1 MSESNTLNKIKIIIP
16 FYNPGTFL
24 DSCILSVLTQNYDNY
39 EILFIDDA
47 STDGSYERIP
57 ACTFKSDETGKPIVD
72 EDGKLIILDQHPL
85 LKKTKCLNV
94 VAWRASSRATALP
107 NIHNAIINF
116 CTDPD
121 DIVVIVDGDDWLY
134 GKNVLTHIND
144 FYNNDPECWMMY
156 GSSRWTDGRKCCSSA
171 YSEEEFKNIRK
182 TPFRVSHIRTFRAGL
197 YHRIADQDPEFNCMK
212 DKDGNWYNITYDVAI
227 CTPMLEMAG
236 FTHVKHN
243 TTPLYFYNRHNPISD
258 DKISQKAQWAVHDEI
273 NTKKHFKI
281 IENYK

>member
-121 DIVVIVDGDDWLY
+121 DIVVIVDGDDHLS
-134 GKNVLTHIND
+134 GKWVLSYIND
-144 FYNNDPECWMMY
+144 MYVANKDKWFIY
-156 GSSRWTDGRKCCSSA
+156 GSSLWTDGRKCCSSA
-171 YSEEEFKNIRK
+171 YTREEFKDIRK
-182 TPFRVSHIRTFRAGL
+182 APFRISHLRTFRAGL
-197 YHRIADQDPEFNCMK
+197 YHKIAEQDTNFSCMM
-212 DKDGNWYNITYDVAI
+212 DKNSNWYTSSYDTVM
-227 CTPMLEMAG
+227 CYPMLELAG
-236 FTHVKHN
+236 YDHVMHN
-243 TTPLYFYNRHNPISD
+243 SKPIYIYNRHNPLSD
-258 DKISQKAQWAVHDEI
+258 DKVDQFLQWDVHKEI
-273 NTKKHFKI
+273 TLKKPFNI
-281 IENYK
+281 INNYK